1 MAKKKILIIEDNAM
15 NMELFSDL
23 LEHEGY
29 SILQAING
37 KDGFNMAK
45 RDKPN
50 LILLDVGL
58 PDMKGIE
65 VVRKF
70 KEDHI
75 TKDIIL
81 VICTASIMKEEK
93 EEIMNAGCDGF
104 IAKPIDTKEFIKTIN
119 GFLQN

>member
-15 NMELFSDL
+15 NMKLFSDL
-23 LEHEGY
+23 LESEGY

-50 LILLDVGL
+50 LIVLDVGL
-58 PDMKGIE
+58 PDMRGIE
-65 VVRKF
+65 AVRKF
-70 KEDHI
+70 KEGPI

-81 VICTASIMKEEK
+81 IICTASIMKEEK

-104 IAKPIDTKEFIKTIN
+104 IPKPINTKEFIEAID